1 MEKRKKIIS
10 KMIFLVYDDFTVSM
24 EFNNASSI
32 IFMLVMSMI
41 KNPNL
46 RELFQKAIELHD
58 DALNNS

>member
-1 MEKRKKIIS
+1 
-10 KMIFLVYDDFTVSM
+10 MIFLVYDDFTVSM